1 MKMSPKQGVSYTTQ
15 ASFPAGMAIA
25 VVPAPSRSPPVYL
38 FSVYTPSHYS
48 NNRPFNSIHS
58 CIIHLSSTHLHRHTS
73 THPSVIYLPFY
84 HNSSTHS
91 LTYPFIYPLIYL
103 STHPSLYH
111 SSIYSPI
118 HSCHPPIYL
127 PFQPC
132 HSPIHHNN
140 DPPPHSL
147 IHHLP
152 ILPLTHPP
160 SIHSPTQPTTS
171 PSIHLLTHPSIHS
184 PTFLLT
190 CLPSFHPF
198 TISHLSS

>member
-1 MKMSPKQGVSYTTQ
+1 MLWCQHLPGAHLSICSLSTHLATIPTTVHLTASIRVSSIYHPPIYT
-15 ASFPAGMAIA
+15 GIH
-25 VVPAPSRSPPVYL
+25 PP
-38 FSVYTPSHYS
+38 T
-48 NNRPFNSIHS
+48 
-58 CIIHLSSTHLHRHTS
+58 HLSSTYPSIIIHPPTHLP
-73 THPSVIYLPFY
+73 TH
-84 HNSSTHS
+84 
-91 LTYPFIYPLIYL
+91 
-103 STHPSLYH
+103 LYTH
-111 SSIYSPI
+111 SSIYPPTHPSII
-118 HSCHPPIYL
+118 HPSTHLSTPVIHL